1 MYHNALY
8 SNLYLVTTSSV
19 NGFGVLCIVWL
30 SELVNELLQDSARLF
45 KMFVLGCM
53 EGRDNGK
60 EGQGGQYFSKK
71 KKNKGNNTEN

>member
-19 NGFGVLCIVWL
+19 NVFGVLCIVWL

-45 KMFVLGCM
+45 KVFVLGCM
-53 EGRDNGK
+53 
-60 EGQGGQYFSKK
+60 
-71 KKNKGNNTEN
+71 